1 MSLER
6 NKYPENNQF
15 SLKQNNTKYT
25 YNIINEGYYP
35 SNNILRYTS
44 SHNTS
49 SSKTQYKIPDGY
61 LVETSWGRGK
71 SRHIVECEI
80 EYNPEGP
87 VFRVRFNESSQQ
99 LVIESN
105 ESSSKV
111 ANEYLQK
118 KGSINCARISRI
130 HVFGLNA
137 MDVEQ
142 ERERKKKEKR
152 LRFLKPFSMLSES
165 MKTKRSRA
173 FSLHLGKTFEN
184 ESFKFYNPNDQPIL
198 QEICFNIQD
207 KNYLV
212 NYCKEKEDQ
221 YINAFVKVI
230 DQNLI
235 SRDAYRELSALEP
248 DLPREH
254 NISDAKKRI
263 NKEMNEKILIF
274 ILDIKNVSITATNEV
289 SHIDDEEVEKEMLK
303 YVGKAG
309 YRKITDI
316 LLFIIPGLV
325 EQNVLNINNPVIHIR
340 ISGDGCNVG
349 RKIKHVMVTCTLL
362 DDILNI
368 NKAEFH
374 YTIILYPSNENYEIL
389 QNVMEPM
396 INKLH
401 NLVTNGL
408 DSSGTRWTIIPYFS
422 NDWKFLK
429 KTMEQLQTTKPPPG
443 HSKAPLLY
451 MIPLEHYVPDL
462 LHIMLRIWD
471 RMWSLVIQ
479 ELKSENRYD
488 DNIRAIIHSEMQR
501 ISVKFHFWQDH
512 DTQNW
517 NNTPLMGDDKETV
530 LCNFNFELI
539 FNKEWGMQINPKSW
553 LDLFLTPSQG
563 EPNTRDFKRGLYQP
577 KNVTPY
583 IHVLVHNVYEFME
596 SHRRKTIKNGGN
608 GEERK
613 SAIFEI
619 LCYENRS
626 IYFTQN
632 PTTTLVFRPQRLYIK
647 SD

>member
-1 MSLER
+1 
-6 NKYPENNQF
+6 
-15 SLKQNNTKYT
+15 
-25 YNIINEGYYP
+25 
-35 SNNILRYTS
+35 
-44 SHNTS
+44 
-49 SSKTQYKIPDGY
+49 
-61 LVETSWGRGK
+61 
-71 SRHIVECEI
+71 
-80 EYNPEGP
+80 
-87 VFRVRFNESSQQ
+87 
-99 LVIESN
+99 
-105 ESSSKV
+105 
-111 ANEYLQK
+111 
-118 KGSINCARISRI
+118 
-130 HVFGLNA
+130 

-152 LRFLKPFSMLSES
+152 LRSLKPFSMLSES
-165 MKTKRSRA
+165 IKTKNSRA

-198 QEICFNIQD
+198 QEIRFNVQD

-212 NYCKEKEDQ
+212 NYCKEKVGQ

-263 NKEMNEKILIF
+263 NEEMNEKIPIF
-274 ILDIKNVSITATNEV
+274 ILDIKNVSITATNKV

-303 YVGKAG
+303 YIGKAG

-340 ISGDGCNVG
+340 ISGDGRNVG
-349 RKIKHVMVTCTLL
+349 RKIKQVMVTCTIL

-374 YTIILYPSNENYEIL
+374 YTIILYPGNENYEIL

-396 INKLH
+396 INELH

-408 DSSGTRWTIIPYFS
+408 DSSRTRWTIIPYFS
-422 NDWKFLK
+422 SDWKFLSIILGFNAANANYFCPWCLCSK
-429 KTMEQLQTTKPPPG
+429 KEIGNKDKIYVIEKTMEQLQTTKPLPG

-462 LHIMLRIWD
+462 LYIMLRIWD
-471 RMWSLVIQ
+471 CMWSLVIQ

-501 ISVKFHFWQDH
+501 ISFKFHFWQDH

-517 NNTPLMGDDKETV
+517 NNTP
-530 LCNFNFELI
+530 
-539 FNKEWGMQINPKSW
+539 
-553 LDLFLTPSQG
+553 
-563 EPNTRDFKRGLYQP
+563 
-577 KNVTPY
+577 
-583 IHVLVHNVYEFME
+583 
-596 SHRRKTIKNGGN
+596 
-608 GEERK
+608 
-613 SAIFEI
+613 
-619 LCYENRS
+619 
-626 IYFTQN
+626 
-632 PTTTLVFRPQRLYIK
+632 
-647 SD
+647 